1 MSMDCNT
8 MQTHNKNIKYQMRC
22 YNSNK
27 IYLKEIIYGK

>member
-8 MQTHNKNIKYQMRC
+8 MQTHNKNINFEMRC
-22 YNSNK
+22 YNLRK